1 MKSARLI
8 ALAFTVASA
17 EYSITDI
24 MNQQDHSGPQVQTAG
39 AAPQVQSSVTPTNTG
54 PAAAGEDPLVASLG
68 QPQQAAGGQLQ
79 AAGSSLAGAPQLG
92 PAMLGHHAAAEPA
105 AIAHAN
111 GAMPGVEP
119 AGTMPGVAPA
129 GANPMATLLNNM
141 VTPQQGQQQ
150 LGTLPAGVQPM
161 SPLGADGKPL
171 NGVLSQDSMAVVSGL
186 VESFMHKVQLQPG
199 ERTCLERNVGQL
211 TGDIMGT
218 VGDIVTAIEAL
229 VQGKGTIQKQNTG
242 GVVSAGIDSAMKITS
257 LVALSTQLVKNC
269 VHGDALLL
277 LKETAHHL
285 INGTYLEHRFIVNG
299 VDIAHSL
306 SDSVVAFESKDFHR
320 FGADI
325 GFALRKILLSNAI
338 NGTTLPEG
346 MPDDVVIQKC
356 TDGLM
361 KGFFV
366 EGSAVEITDTVHP
379 DIDVTI
385 DLHQCIAGNSDFFK
399 ELWEAAWN
407 LIASL
412 SMNAEQH
419 GLDIKKMGQA
429 FQRNDG
435 KQPKWAGELMIAMM
449 QFPMALSR
457 CGVAQQMQDQFME
470 ALQSL
475 NSLRVQVRLPDDRFR
490 AADDATKTEET
501 TARMAKAVE
510 AFTKWNFEEFG
521 FEIGKMLRELVMLAF
536 PQQSPQQS
544 AVGAAAG
551 GPLPVGAAAGGP
563 VQRKYSHTDL
573 LKTMKPK
580 KSDVVPE
587 VTAIIGG
594 AAVSMLVVKFS
605 LVVVRLRRS
614 APSQSDPSATSD
626 VEGGEEPALE

>member
-24 MNQQDHSGPQVQTAG
+24 MNQQDQSGPQVQTAG
-39 AAPQVQSSVTPTNTG
+39 AAPQVQSSVAPTNTG
-54 PAAAGEDPLVASLG
+54 SAAAGEDPLVASLG

-79 AAGSSLAGAPQLG
+79 TAGSSQAASPQ
-92 PAMLGHHAAAEPA
+92 PAEPA
-105 AIAHAN
+105 AVAHAN
-111 GAMPGVEP
+111 NAMPGVEP
-119 AGTMPGVAPA
+119 AGAMPGVAPA
-129 GANPMATLLNNM
+129 GPNPMATLLNNM

-150 LGTLPAGVQPM
+150 PGTLPAGVQPM
-161 SPLGADGKPL
+161 SPLGADGKPI

-229 VQGKGTIQKQNTG
+229 VQGKGTIQKENTG

-269 VHGDALLL
+269 VHGDALAL

-325 GFALRKILLSNAI
+325 GFALRKILLSNAR
-338 NGTTLPEG
+338 NGTRLPEG
-346 MPDDVVIQKC
+346 EPDDVVIQKC

-366 EGSAVEITDTVHP
+366 QGSAVEITDTVHP

-419 GLDIKKMGQA
+419 GLDIKQMGQA

-536 PQQSPQQS
+536 PQQS

-551 GPLPVGAAAGGP
+551 APVQPVGAAAGGP

-580 KSDVVPE
+580 KSDIVPE

-614 APSQSDPSATSD
+614 APSQSGPSATSD